1 MPAGCTRSSL
11 EESMKKYLPFAMLFI
26 CASAVEAQE
35 PVVDEPVAQ
44 TRAETASVTP
54 TPAEGAAVTD
64 RTARPV
70 IDLKTRSATASAV
83 EAATMRAPAPD
94 VDLVQ
99 DVNPPPNFWWLVG
112 GIVLAGVIL
121 ALLL

>member
-1 MPAGCTRSSL
+1 
-11 EESMKKYLPFAMLFI
+11 MKKYLPFATLFI
-26 CASAVEAQE
+26 CATAIEAQQ
-35 PVVDEPVAQ
+35 PVANQ
-44 TRAETASVTP
+44 PVMQDPVEDASVAP
-54 TPAEGAAVTD
+54 VPAEEAAVTD
-64 RTARPV
+64 RTAPPV

-94 VDLVQ
+94 ADVVQ

-121 ALLL
+121 AILL

>member
-1 MPAGCTRSSL
+1 
-11 EESMKKYLPFAMLFI
+11 MKKYVPFAMLFI
-26 CASAVEAQE
+26 CASAIEAQE
-35 PVVDEPVAQ
+35 PVVSEPVAE
-44 TRAETASVTP
+44 APVEGALVTP
-54 TPAEGAAVTD
+54 TPAEEAAATD
-64 RTARPV
+64 RTAPLV

-94 VDLVQ
+94 VDVVQ

>member
-1 MPAGCTRSSL
+1 
-11 EESMKKYLPFAMLFI
+11 
-26 CASAVEAQE
+26 
-35 PVVDEPVAQ
+35 
-44 TRAETASVTP
+44 
-54 TPAEGAAVTD
+54 
-64 RTARPV
+64 V

-94 VDLVQ
+94 ADVVQ

-121 ALLL
+121 AILL

>member
-1 MPAGCTRSSL
+1 
-11 EESMKKYLPFAMLFI
+11 MKKYLPFALLFI
-26 CASAVEAQE
+26 CASAIDAQE
-35 PVVDEPVAQ
+35 PAANEPAAQ
-44 TRAETASVTP
+44 SPVEAASVTP

-64 RTARPV
+64 PTAPPV

-94 VDLVQ
+94 ADVVQ

-121 ALLL
+121 AILL

>member
-1 MPAGCTRSSL
+1 
-11 EESMKKYLPFAMLFI
+11 MKKYFPFALLFI
-26 CASAVEAQE
+26 CASAIEAQE
-35 PVVDEPVAQ
+35 PVVNEPVVNAPVE
-44 TRAETASVTP
+44 AASVSP
-54 TPAEGAAVTD
+54 APAEEAAVTG
-64 RTARPV
+64 RAAPPV

-94 VDLVQ
+94 ADVVQ

-121 ALLL
+121 AILL